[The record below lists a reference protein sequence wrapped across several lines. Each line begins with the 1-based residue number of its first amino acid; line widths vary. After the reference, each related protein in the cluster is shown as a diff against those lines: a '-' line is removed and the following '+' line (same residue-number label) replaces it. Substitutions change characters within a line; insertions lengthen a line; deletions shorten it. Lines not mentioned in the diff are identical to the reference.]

1 MAQSQSEKA
10 AAKRRAALNPKIGA
24 EGGDGRGIPV
34 VHNMTP
40 EDKAK
45 AALEQEEAQVISIIN
60 RVKAKRAVVA
70 EKKAKKDEASQAHK
84 EAVEEVNK
92 VFKDAGMMGYK
103 RNALEELYEAVHE
116 KGVRKNQEAEEQRR
130 ARWRRFYNLPVADS
144 RQQELEAALPATEK
158 DGQDYEAD
166 GYKAGLNSEE
176 RKAPAAA
183 VKAGHDQRWL
193 TGYDAGT
200 ARKAWSLTALKAIPM
215 PSAAPKT
222 AATPAPEAPAEGSGE
237 AV

>member
-1 MAQSQSEKA
+1 MAVSQSEKA
-10 AAKRRAALNPKIGA
+10 AKIRREASTKPKAGS
-24 EGGDGRGIPV
+24 GGDGRSLTV
-34 VHNMTP
+34 ADN
-40 EDKAK
+40 AK
-45 AALEQEEAQVISIIN
+45 AENPEAVEEAQLVSIIS
-60 RVKAKRAVVA
+60 RLKAKRAVVA
-70 EKKAKKDEASQAHK
+70 ERKAKVDAARQAHK
-84 EAVEEVNK
+84 EATDAANV
-92 VFKDAGMMGYK
+92 VFKEAALMGYK
-103 RNALEELYEAVHE
+103 RNALEELYSAIHE
-116 KGVRKNQEAEEQRR
+116 TGQRKNQQAEEERR
-130 ARWRRFYNLPVADS
+130 ARWRKYWNLPVADS
-144 RQQELEAALPATEK
+144 RQQELDAKLPATEK

-222 AATPAPEAPAEGSGE
+222 AATPAPQAPAEGSGE